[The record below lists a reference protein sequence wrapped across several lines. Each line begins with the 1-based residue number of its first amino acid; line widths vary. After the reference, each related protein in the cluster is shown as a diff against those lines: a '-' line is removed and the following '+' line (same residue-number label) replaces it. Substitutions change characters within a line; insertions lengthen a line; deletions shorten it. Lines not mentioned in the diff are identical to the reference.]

1 MTRPLAVG
9 LDGSPASLA
18 AADWGAREALRRDV
32 PLRLVHAWEWQPLTY
47 APLAGAD
54 EPRLWS
60 ERVPREAAAEL
71 RERYPDLEITTDHL
85 TGAPPEVLCDVARES
100 ELLALGSAR
109 LGRLAGFFVGS
120 VAMSTV
126 AHVERPV
133 VLVRARTTAVDE
145 HVSAT
150 DGRPLPAMPYRPV
163 VLGLDLDRP
172 CGDVIRFAFE
182 TASLRA
188 APLRVIH
195 GWNPPAFIAYGL
207 GAEPGPP
214 TDTADQKADALRT
227 ALRRWREK
235 YPGIDVIEQS
245 VVGQPAHHLVDA
257 GADAGLVVIGRRTNR
272 LSAGPARIGHT
283 AHAVMHHCPAPVAVI
298 PHD

>member
-1 MTRPLAVG
+1 MTSPVAVG

-18 AADWGAREALRRDV
+18 AADWGAREALRRNL

-47 APLAGAD
+47 APLAGTDA
-54 EPRLWS
+54 PRLWS
-60 ERVPREAAAEL
+60 ERVPRETAAEL

-85 TGAPPEVLCDVARES
+85 TGAPPEVLCDVAKES

-109 LGRLAGFFVGS
+109 LGRLAGFFIGS

-126 AHVERPV
+126 THVERPT
-133 VLVRARTTAVDE
+133 VLVRAGTTAVDE

-150 DGRPLPAMPYRPV
+150 DGRPLSAMRYRPV
-163 VLGLDLDRP
+163 VLGLDLSRA

-195 GWNPPAFIAYGL
+195 GWNPPAFVTYGL
-207 GAEPGPP
+207 GSALGSP
-214 TDTADQKADALRT
+214 TDMAAREADALRT

-235 YPGIDVIEQS
+235 YSGIDVIEQP

-272 LSAGPARIGHT
+272 LSAGPSRIGHIT
-283 AHAVMHHCPAPVAVI
+283 HAVMHHCPAPVAVV